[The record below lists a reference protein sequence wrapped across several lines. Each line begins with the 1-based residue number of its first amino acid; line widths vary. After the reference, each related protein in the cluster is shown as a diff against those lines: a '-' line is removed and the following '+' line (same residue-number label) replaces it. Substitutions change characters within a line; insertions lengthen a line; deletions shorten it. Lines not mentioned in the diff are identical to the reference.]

1 MIIKLVSAL
10 AFSATFLLAVPVVPE
25 LPAPDTGVSDDTG
38 MAMGDEDTGMALDTG
53 SEPSDEEGQDDTG
66 ADNVDQDTG
75 LQDTGLLEDTGATSG
90 STDGTAAAT
99 YSASE
104 LSGEKGDGC
113 STAGMIEGP
122 WLLALFA
129 VVLGRRR
136 E

>member
-66 ADNVDQDTG
+66 ADTVD
-75 LQDTGLLEDTGATSG
+75 QDTGLLEDTGATSG

>member
-66 ADNVDQDTG
+66 ANNED
-75 LQDTGLLEDTGATSG
+75 QDTGLLEDTGATSG

-113 STAGMIEGP
+113 STSGMIEGP

>member
-66 ADNVDQDTG
+66 ANNED
-75 LQDTGLLEDTGATSG
+75 QDTGLLEDTGATSG

>member
-1 MIIKLVSAL
+1 MQ
-10 AFSATFLLAVPVVPE
+10 
-25 LPAPDTGVSDDTG
+25 DTG
-38 MAMGDEDTGMALDTG
+38 M
-53 SEPSDEEGQDDTG
+53 Q
-66 ADNVDQDTG
+66 
-75 LQDTGLLEDTGATSG
+75 DTGATSG

-113 STAGMIEGP
+113 STSGMIEGP

-129 VVLGRRR
+129 VIMGRRR